1 MHFTLI
7 VTILTLVQLA
17 TKMHTST
24 GVAEQFCA
32 NQLPQV
38 PITED
43 DGNAELLEVNLY
55 GCIHFTMTNPHFVP
69 LVQIDIDVA
78 C

>member
-1 MHFTLI
+1 M
-7 VTILTLVQLA
+7 QLA

-24 GVAEQFCA
+24 GVAEQFYA

-43 DGNAELLEVNLY
+43 DGNAELLKVNLY
-55 GCIHFTMTNPHFVP
+55 GCTITNPHFVP